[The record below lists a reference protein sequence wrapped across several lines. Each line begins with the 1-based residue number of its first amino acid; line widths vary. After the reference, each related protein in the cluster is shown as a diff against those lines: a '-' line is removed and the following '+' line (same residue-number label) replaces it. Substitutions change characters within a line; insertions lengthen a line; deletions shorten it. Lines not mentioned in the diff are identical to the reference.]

1 MRDIKGT
8 RYTYNPKQMS
18 EQAEYIKFHEEGIE
32 KPTPVFLPG
41 KSHGQRSLVG
51 YCPQGHK
58 ESTTTEVTEHTRR
71 HKFQN
76 S

>member
-8 RYTYNPKQMS
+8 RYTYNSKQMS

-51 YCPQGHK
+51 YCPPGHK
-58 ESTTTEVTEHTRR
+58 RVGHDLASRQQPPDG
-71 HKFQN
+71 KL
-76 S
+76 